1 MGTSILVNV
10 QVRPDFTAETALQTV
25 ANLVQQV
32 GLPTAVTVDRDVRF
46 VGAPQQRD
54 FPSPF
59 VRFWLCLGVAVTICP
74 PRRPDLNAFVERY
87 HRSFEYECL
96 RIYRPHDLATA
107 TAVTAAYQRFYNNER
122 PHQGLSCANLPPH
135 VAFPTLPTLPP
146 VPALVDADRWLHA
159 YDDHRFM
166 RHVKA
171 NGQVLVADVPYYVKT
186 TLAKQAVAMRV
197 DADAGQFVVEANGQ
211 EVQRLAIKGIG
222 QGVLPFTT
230 FVERLC
236 GNARTTPRP
245 SKGDT
250 ALRAPWHHR

>member
-1 MGTSILVNV
+1 MG
-10 QVRPDFTAETALQTV
+10 
-25 ANLVQQV
+25 
-32 GLPTAVTVDRDVRF
+32 
-46 VGAPQQRD
+46 
-54 FPSPF
+54 
-59 VRFWLCLGVAVTICP
+59 
-74 PRRPDLNAFVERY
+74 
-87 HRSFEYECL
+87 
-96 RIYRPHDLATA
+96 
-107 TAVTAAYQRFYNNER
+107 VTAAYQRFYNNER

-171 NGQVLVADVPYYVKT
+171 NGQVMVVPYYVKT

-211 EVQRLAIKGIG
+211 EIQRLAIKGIG

-236 GNARTTPRP
+236 ANAGTTPRS
-245 SKGDT
+245 SKVDT
-250 ALRAPWHHR
+250 ALRAP